1 MRKVW
6 MIAVAILMLATPSMA
21 GEKGLMGALLGAGAG
36 AAIGHA
42 ADRTG
47 GSGKG
52 AVIGALGGYFLGN
65 QMDKNEKK
73 AKEEGRK
80 EAQAQQQSLA
90 SPVAPPTAYRGGAK
104 IAGRDCY
111 AAKDYVSR
119 AAGSGNND
127 DRIYFLEQA
136 VKLCPDNAQAH
147 NDLGVAYYSRNER
160 HDRDRAKSEFND
172 ALRIDPKY
180 TVARDNLS
188 SL

>member
-1 MRKVW
+1 MRKIW
-6 MIAVAILMLATPSMA
+6 MVSIAMLIWATPSMA

-52 AVIGALGGYFLGN
+52 AVIGALGGYFIGN
-65 QMDKNEKK
+65 QMDKSEQK
-73 AKEEGRK
+73 AK
-80 EAQAQQQSLA
+80 QAPVQSRTQSA
-90 SPVAPPTAYRGGAK
+90 TYQGGAQL
-104 IAGRDCY
+104 AGRDCG
-111 AAKDYVSR
+111 AAEDYVSR
-119 AAGSGNND
+119 AAGSSNND
-127 DRIYFLEQA
+127 DRIYFLEKA
-136 VKLCPDNAQAH
+136 VKLCPDHAQAH

-172 ALRIDPKY
+172 ALRINPNY